1 MFWGKLFPTK
11 EDLVVAICDENLI
24 DKEIQMKDCIVKV
37 SKYFYGG
44 QLIDENLAVK
54 AMERATVGNLMGKDI
69 VSLAKK
75 KGFITQKNVI
85 SIDGTPHAQFV
96 KI

>member
-24 DKEIQMKDCIVKV
+24 GKEIQMKDCIVKV

-54 AMERATVGNLMGKDI
+54 AMERATVGNLMEKRL
-69 VSLAKK
+69 SYLPRRRASSPRR
-75 KGFITQKNVI
+75 T
-85 SIDGTPHAQFV
+85 
-96 KI
+96 